1 MTAESAEEH
10 RRKTGMTTGM
20 KTTRRTRVGVAVATV
35 ALLAAVGG
43 CGDDD
48 DNGDGGASPSPTAS
62 PTLTQSPT
70 PTESP
75 SPTESPTATAGEA
88 ATVMVREAGDL
99 GPILTDG
106 EGRTLYLFE
115 ADEDEKSTC
124 NDACAVAWPP
134 LTTSGEPKA
143 GEKADAELLGTTE
156 RDDGSTQVTY
166 NGHPLYFF
174 QNDKKPGDTTGQ
186 GVEGFGAAWFA
197 LTASGD
203 KAEGDA
209 QDTGDPGVTGGY

>member
-1 MTAESAEEH
+1 M
-10 RRKTGMTTGM
+10 KTGK

-48 DNGDGGASPSPTAS
+48 DNGDAGASPSPTAS
-62 PTLTQSPT
+62 PTATQ
-70 PTESP
+70 
-75 SPTESPTATAGEA
+75 SPTESPTATAEADEA

-106 EGRTLYLFE
+106 EGLTLYLFE
-115 ADEDEKSTC
+115 ADEGEESTC

-134 LTTSGEPKA
+134 LTTSGDPQA
-143 GEKADAELLGTTE
+143 GEDADADLLGTTE

-166 NGHPLYFF
+166 NGHPLYYF
-174 QNDKKPGDTTGQ
+174 QNDKEPGDTTGQ
-186 GVEGFGAAWFA
+186 GVVGFGAAWFA

-209 QDTGDPGVTGGY
+209 QDSGDDDAVTGGY